1 MCLTFAVGF
10 SADRPRGTTGRPT
23 PRLQRE
29 LAKMKGVVVEASS
42 IRRLLVDKGY
52 KWIQR
57 GKKPISALGKES
69 ILRHDRKDDTSRG
82 FIHQA

>member
-1 MCLTFAVGF
+1 
-10 SADRPRGTTGRPT
+10 
-23 PRLQRE
+23 
-29 LAKMKGVVVEASS
+29 MKGVVVEASS